1 MKSLFLFATF
11 ISFFWPTDY
20 PFEEPAGIRF
30 FTGSWQEVLQEAKRQ
45 NKPIYVDFHTS
56 WCPPCKR
63 MSREAFP
70 NPEVGTKFNENFISY
85 QLDAEVGEGAAL
97 ARLFAVAS
105 YPTALYFIPTGEI
118 VHRGV
123 GYGGVN
129 AMLKQADLVLSMP
142 KVRRTRRK
150 KGVNHEV
157 TAPVFTSPS
166 QTDSTGKDVVRY

>member
-11 ISFFWPTDY
+11 VSLFFPNNQL
-20 PFEEPAGIRF
+20 EEPAGIRF
-30 FTGSWQEVLQEAKRQ
+30 FTGSWQEVLQESKRL

-70 NPEVGTKFNENFISY
+70 NPAIGAKFNENFISY
-85 QLDAEVGEGAAL
+85 QLDAEVGEGATL

-142 KVRRTRRK
+142 KVRRSRRK
-150 KGVNHEV
+150 RGTINEFTV
-157 TAPVFTSPS
+157 PTSPALS
-166 QTDSTGKDVVRY
+166 DSTAKDVVHY